1 MKYKLEWTYKIKGR
15 DGIFFTSDWMDAELA
30 IIGGEDIEKSGKAKE
45 IIFYDDMGHPGI

>member
-30 IIGGEDIEKSGKAKE
+30 IIGGGGYREVRKSKRAH
-45 IIFYDDMGHPGI
+45 FL